1 MKRIIL
7 MLTVAAMMVAAL
19 TITSAGSCAVSP
31 SRAQCEAEG
40 GTFTRT
46 QGEVK
51 CVIVDE
57 GKNPRFT
64 ETETSTGQGNAG
76 NKPTRDT
83 DCGGTGSGKCP
94 PGQFND

>member
-1 MKRIIL
+1 MKRIIM
-7 MLTVAAMMVAAL
+7 MLTVAALMVAAL
-19 TITSAGSCAVSP
+19 TITSAGAFAVSP
-31 SRAQCEAEG
+31 SQQECEDAG

-46 QGEVK
+46 QGEVM

-76 NKPTRDT
+76 NKPTQNT
-83 DCGGTGSGKCP
+83 ECGGTGSGKCP
-94 PGQFND
+94 PGQF